1 MVTVDGPGTGGRGA
15 GRTTH
20 HRIVV
25 VGGGQA
31 GITVAS
37 RLRRAGVG
45 DIAIVEPATEHYY
58 QPLWTMVGGGRADV
72 AKSVRPEAAVMPRR
86 VRWIKDR
93 CVAVDPDARAVTTAG
108 GDRIGYDL
116 LVMAAGIQLD
126 WGAVPGLRAALTSPA
141 VASNYDVRLAP
152 KTWQI
157 MRDLR
162 RGTAVFTM
170 PPGPIK
176 CPGAPQ
182 KIAYLCAD
190 HWRRQRVLGDI
201 RVVLVLPGAGLF
213 GIPAYAT
220 VLARAVE
227 RYGIEVRFDTE
238 VVSFD
243 AAARQVTL
251 LDTRTGV
258 KDTLDYDAAHVTPPQ
273 SAPDW
278 VKHGPLARPGD
289 ERGFVEV
296 DEHTLQHARYPD
308 VFALGDVA
316 GTPNAKTGA
325 AVRRQAPIV
334 AAGALAALAGQ
345 QPPGRYEGYAA
356 CPFTTARNRVLLA
369 EFDYAM
375 SASMTSRRGVPG
387 LDTTRE
393 RYSMW
398 LLTRYGLPAAYWTLF
413 LRGLA

>member
-1 MVTVDGPGTGGRGA
+1 MSGPDIGSGFPRPTE
-15 GRTTH
+15 H

-37 RLRRAGVG
+37 RLRRAGVD

-58 QPLWTMVGGGRADV
+58 QPLWTLVGGGLAGV
-72 AKSVRPEAAVMPRR
+72 AESVRPEASVMPRR
-86 VRWIKDR
+86 VRWIRDR
-93 CVAVDPDARAVTTAG
+93 CVGVDPDARVVATAG
-108 GDRIGYDL
+108 GGRIGYDL

-126 WGAVPGLRAALTSPA
+126 WGAVPGLREALASPA

-152 KTWQI
+152 KTWQV

-190 HWRRQRVLGDI
+190 HWRRRGVLGDI
-201 RVVLVLPGAGLF
+201 RVVLVLPGSGLF
-213 GIPAYAT
+213 GIPAYTA

-258 KDTLDYDAAHVTPPQ
+258 KDMLGYDAAHVTPPQ

-278 VKHGPLARPGD
+278 VKHSPLAQPGD
-289 ERGFVEV
+289 ERGFVDV
-296 DEHTLQHARYPD
+296 DQHTLQHKRYPEI
-308 VFALGDVA
+308 FALGDVA

-334 AAGALAALAGQ
+334 VAGALAALADQ
-345 QPPGRYEGYAA
+345 QPPGHYDGYAA

-369 EFDYAM
+369 EFDYSM
-375 SASMTSRRGVPG
+375 SASMTARRGIPL
-387 LDTTRE
+387 LDTTKE

-398 LLTRYGLPAAYWTLF
+398 LLKRYGLPRAYWTLF
-413 LRGLA
+413 LRGLT